1 MIDEAALAKL
11 MHRSIEDKT
20 AEPAFLKALLDAMVY
35 VHTPRYDGHDRL
47 RLIQFTLPSGQC
59 VLPFFSEKAQAVA
72 AIGDARI
79 VAMPGRQLFEL
90 TRGATLMLNPN
101 GISCTLY
108 PEEIAALL
116 ERGEVAIVEHEEI
129 PDQSLQVG
137 SLIRPPPTWFIEVL
151 ISLYTALPCV
161 EAAYL
166 AETRWPAI
174 PGKSGF
180 LIALA
185 VNPAD
190 AERAARATITTIQ
203 PQCAAYGMCTV
214 DLTTFEPDAAPEWL
228 IELGIEPFYCPRP
241 NQQRVGG
248 TESLN

>member
-1 MIDEAALAKL
+1 
-11 MHRSIEDKT
+11 
-20 AEPAFLKALLDAMVY
+20 MVY
-35 VHTPRYDGHDRL
+35 VHTPRYDGHHRL
-47 RLIQFTLPSGQC
+47 RLIQFTLPSGQR

-137 SLIRPPPTWFIEVL
+137 RLSEPPPAWLIEVL
-151 ISLYTALPCV
+151 ITLYASLPRV

-166 AETRWPAI
+166 AETRWPGI
-174 PGKSGF
+174 PGKTGF
-180 LIALA
+180 LIALT
-185 VNPAD
+185 VKPAD

-203 PQCAAYGMCTV
+203 PQCAAHGMSTV
-214 DLTTFEPDAAPEWL
+214 DLTTFEPGAAPEWL
-228 IELGIEPFYCPRP
+228 IELGIEPFYCPRS
-241 NQQRVGG
+241 NQQWVGG
-248 TESLN
+248 SGSVN